1 MTCRRSQAARTTAM
15 AGGSFRDRHR
25 EPVYNRY
32 VMRIDFL
39 YWEDCPSHDEA
50 LRRLRAVLTEDEIAA
65 EVQVTHVDTEELAL
79 AAPFGGEDPPGGP
92 RGAGAGSGDELTGRN
107 AAMTLATNQQFISF
121 ALPGVAGKTYSPE
134 DFGEAKA
141 LAVIFWCN
149 HCPYVRAWEDRVIA
163 LQHEF
168 AGRGVRFVLINSNDP
183 AKYPEDSF
191 EQMQVRARLKAYPLP
206 PPLSPRPRGGGGG
219 RAPGRRGRAPP

>member
-1 MTCRRSQAARTTAM
+1 
-15 AGGSFRDRHR
+15 
-25 EPVYNRY
+25 
-32 VMRIDFL
+32 
-39 YWEDCPSHDEA
+39 
-50 LRRLRAVLTEDEIAA
+50 
-65 EVQVTHVDTEELAL
+65 
-79 AAPFGGEDPPGGP
+79 
-92 RGAGAGSGDELTGRN
+92 
-107 AAMTLATNQQFISF
+107 MTLATNQQFISF

-163 LQHEF
+163 VQHEF

-191 EQMQVRARLKAYPLP
+191 EQMQVRARLKAYPFPYLFDESQEVARRYGATRTP
-206 PPLSPRPRGGGGG
+206 EIFLFDAARTLRYHGAPDDNSEDPQAVRQHYLRDAVEAVLADQAPAVAETPPRGCSIKW
-219 RAPGRRGRAPP
+219 R